1 MSRPVRRIVCGL
13 SPLAAAL
20 LLAACGGSSSSPS
33 SSASASASS
42 PSSSDAHVAAAR
54 VQDARKVAPIPKF
67 VGAAARDVHVTA
79 TGPVKA
85 RPPQPG
91 TIDDEVNASGAKT
104 LNPCTLVSRSE
115 AAAIVRK
122 SIGKPVDAPQGPT
135 CIYTPKGAKSLITLS
150 VEATD
155 FSKVQ
160 PQSQLRNRVSVKVN
174 GHTAYCGL
182 AGSPTMIVPLTT
194 GRFLVVTAPC
204 PIAASFASKALGRIS
219 SAS

>member
-1 MSRPVRRIVCGL
+1 MSRRARPVASVLI
-13 SPLAAAL
+13 PLAATL
-20 LLAACGGSSSSPS
+20 LLAACGGSSSPSSSSSASSSS
-33 SSASASASS
+33 SSASAHIAS
-42 PSSSDAHVAAAR
+42 AR
-54 VQDARKVAPIPKF
+54 VQAARKVAPIPQF
-67 VGAAARDVHVTA
+67 VGAAAHDVHVTP

-115 AAAIVRK
+115 AQAIVGK
-122 SIGKPVDAPQGPT
+122 PVGKPVDAPQGPT
-135 CIYTPKGAKSLITLS
+135 CIYTPNRGRKSLITLA

-160 PQSQLRNRVSVKVN
+160 PQSQLRDRMSVKVK
-174 GHTAYCGL
+174 GHTAYCGV
-182 AGSPTMIVPLTT
+182 AGGPTMIVPLTT

-204 PIAASFASKALGRIS
+204 PIAASFAAKALARIP

>member
-1 MSRPVRRIVCGL
+1 MSRPVRRIACVL
-13 SPLAAAL
+13 SPLVAVL
-20 LLAACGGSSSSPS
+20 LLAACGGSSSSS
-33 SSASASASS
+33 SSSSTSAHIASAKVQA
-42 PSSSDAHVAAAR
+42 AH
-54 VQDARKVAPIPKF
+54 KVAPIPQF
-67 VGAAARDVHVTA
+67 VGASARDVHVTH

-115 AAAIVRK
+115 AQAIVGK

-135 CIYTPKGAKSLITLS
+135 CIYTPKGGRGLITLA
-150 VEATD
+150 VQATD

-160 PQSQLRNRVSVKVN
+160 PQSQLRNRMSVKVH
-174 GHTAYCGL
+174 GHTAYCGI
-182 AGSPTMIVPLTT
+182 AGSPTMIVPLTS
-194 GRFLVVTAPC
+194 GHFLVVTAPC
-204 PIAASFASKALGRIS
+204 PIAASFAAKALARIP

>member
-1 MSRPVRRIVCGL
+1 
-13 SPLAAAL
+13 
-20 LLAACGGSSSSPS
+20 
-33 SSASASASS
+33 
-42 PSSSDAHVAAAR
+42 
-54 VQDARKVAPIPKF
+54 VAPIPQF
-67 VGAAARDVHVTA
+67 VGAAARDVHVTR

-104 LNPCTLVSRSE
+104 LDPCTLVSRSE
-115 AAAIVRK
+115 AQAIVRK
-122 SIGKPVDAPQGPT
+122 PVGKPVDAPQGPT
-135 CIYTPKGAKSLITLS
+135 CIYTPKGGKSLITLA

-160 PQSQLRNRVSVKVN
+160 PQSQLRDRMSVKVR
-174 GHTAYCGL
+174 GHTAYCGV
-182 AGSPTMIVPLTT
+182 AGDPTMIVPLTT

-204 PIAASFASKALGRIS
+204 PIAASFAAKALGRIS

>member
-1 MSRPVRRIVCGL
+1 MSRPARTTACVL

-20 LLAACGGSSSSPS
+20 LLAACGGSSSSS
-33 SSASASASS
+33 STSPSASS
-42 PSSSDAHVAAAR
+42 AQAHIASAG
-54 VQDARKVAPIPKF
+54 VQAARKVGPIPRF
-67 VGAAARDVHVTA
+67 VGAAAHDVRVTP

-115 AAAIVRK
+115 AQAIVGK
-122 SIGKPVDAPQGPT
+122 AVGKPVDAPQGPT

-160 PQSQLRNRVSVKVN
+160 PQSQLRDRMSVKVH
-174 GHTAYCGL
+174 GHTAYCGV
-182 AGSPTMIVPLTT
+182 AGSPTMIVPLTS
-194 GRFLVVTAPC
+194 GHFLVVTAPC
-204 PIAASFASKALGRIS
+204 PIAASFAGKALARIP